1 MEDYQH
7 ISCLLL
13 EKLNTGT
20 NIFANYLEER
30 ALLRKMASKNFNT
43 ILENKLWSIVGY

>member
-1 MEDYQH
+1 MEDFQH
-7 ISCLLL
+7 ICCLLL

-20 NIFANYLEER
+20 NIIAKYLEER
-30 ALLRKMASKNFNT
+30 ALLRKMVSKNFNI

>member
-30 ALLRKMASKNFNT
+30 ALLRKMVSKNFNT
-43 ILENKLWSIVGY
+43 ILDHKLWSIVGY

>member
-30 ALLRKMASKNFNT
+30 ALLRKMVSKKFNT
-43 ILENKLWSIVGY
+43 ILENKLWLIVGY